1 MNAEH
6 KAGIN
11 AMLVLVQMMPEE
23 IVIEKLEAA
32 MAQYK
37 NLQLL
42 HKPAEEIK
50 EAHDEMGFCCM
61 LLLVKMNGSEMNPF
75 KMIQDLERI
84 SNIKDL
90 HTPNQG

>member
-1 MNAEH
+1 MNAEN

-11 AMLVLVQMMPEE
+11 AMLVLVQMMPED

-32 MAQYK
+32 MSQYK

-42 HKPAEEIK
+42 HRSVEEIK
-50 EAHDEMGFCCM
+50 QAQDEVGFCCM
-61 LLLVKMNGSEMNPF
+61 LLLVKINGSEKDPF
-75 KMIQDLERI
+75 KMIKDLERL

-90 HTPNQG
+90 HTPNKG